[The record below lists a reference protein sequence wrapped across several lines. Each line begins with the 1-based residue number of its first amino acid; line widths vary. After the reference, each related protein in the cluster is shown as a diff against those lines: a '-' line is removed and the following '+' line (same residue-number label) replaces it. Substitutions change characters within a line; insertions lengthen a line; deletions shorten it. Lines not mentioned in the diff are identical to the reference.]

1 MVLLLAQ
8 SQTIGGR
15 IRFIGTL
22 GASYSR
28 RRTEILPQCGNAQLA
43 SRFIVEAREGVPL
56 VLAVDLRRQAR
67 VCARLADECEDKHLA
82 ERLKAMARDL
92 IAKATISKI
101 S

>member
-1 MVLLLAQ
+1 
-8 SQTIGGR
+8 
-15 IRFIGTL
+15 
-22 GASYSR
+22 
-28 RRTEILPQCGNAQLA
+28 
-43 SRFIVEAREGVPL
+43 VEAREGVPL